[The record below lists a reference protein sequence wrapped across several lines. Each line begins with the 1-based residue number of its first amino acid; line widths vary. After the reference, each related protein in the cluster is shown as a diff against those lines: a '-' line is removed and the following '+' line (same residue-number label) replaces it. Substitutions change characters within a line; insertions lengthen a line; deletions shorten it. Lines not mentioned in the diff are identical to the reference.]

1 MTFLQVQTRI
11 LARLRDKVNN
21 GEVSERGFARA
32 AGISQP
38 HINKVLKGTRS
49 LSFDRFDLILQTLK
63 CSLLDVFT
71 EAELRQQLTKLVA
84 ATPLLHIPFLER
96 PIGPGG
102 EWDPRIR
109 KDDFCGIPCSAVDN
123 GHHLVAARLR
133 PDPAM
138 FYAQAG
144 FNVAAVDFTRI
155 SPPYDPDSLYLVC
168 QGDQAWDEQAQ
179 DNQSQDN
186 QATLRRVR
194 QGARHLY
201 LLADPAA
208 DNPQQWQRMPTGAR
222 SAILG
227 LVVWLGR
234 EEEGSHPSVEKP
246 LLPDRWRELHGRSAP
261 N

>member
-1 MTFLQVQTRI
+1 M
-11 LARLRDKVNN
+11 ARLRDKVNN
-21 GEVSERGFARA
+21 GEVTERGFARA

-63 CSLLDVFT
+63 CSLLDVCT

-102 EWDPRIR
+102 GWDPRIR

-155 SPPYDPDSLYLVC
+155 SPPYGPDSLYLVC
-168 QGDQAWDEQAQ
+168 HGDQAQGDQAQ
-179 DNQSQDN
+179 DNQ
-186 QATLRRVR
+186 AMLRRVR

-201 LLADPAA
+201 LLADFAA
-208 DNPQQWQRMPTGAR
+208 DDPLQWQRMPTGAR

-234 EEEGSHPSVEKP
+234 EGDGSRPSVGNP
-246 LLPDRWRELHGRSAP
+246 LLPDRWRELHGRCAP